1 MSVDV
6 SDLIRV
12 LNSFHPIS
20 KVIESYFRKN
30 IVHLNVSRGERILT
44 AGNICENI
52 YFIRKG
58 VLRGFM
64 IDNYR
69 DITLWMSAENELVTS
84 IDSLDT
90 HVPAMENIEAIE
102 DCSLLS
108 MTNDQLQ
115 RLYELH
121 PEFNIVGRKLLQ
133 HYYRDS
139 ENRSFIARLSTA
151 EQKYALFIKQYDHL
165 ANRVLI
171 KYIASFL
178 GVTLETLSRVRS
190 KMSARKPSSNN
201 PVSA

>member
-1 MSVDV
+1 MPVDV
-6 SDLIRV
+6 SDLIQV
-12 LNSFHPIS
+12 LNTFHPINKS
-20 KVIESYFRKN
+20 IASYFEKN
-30 IVHLNVSRGERILT
+30 IACLNVSRGERILT
-44 AGNICENI
+44 AGSICEHI

-64 IDNYR
+64 IDKQR
-69 DITLWMSAENELVTS
+69 DITLWMSAENELVSS

-90 HVPAMENIEAIE
+90 QIPAMENIEAIE
-102 DCSLLS
+102 DCSLLV
-108 MTNDQLQ
+108 MTNTQLQ

-139 ENRSFIARLSTA
+139 ENRSFIARLTTA
-151 EQKYALFIKQYDHL
+151 EQKYALFLKQYNHL

-190 KMSARKPSSNN
+190 KMSTRKPKLAKNIN
-201 PVSA
+201 

>member
-1 MSVDV
+1 MPVDV
-6 SDLIRV
+6 SDLIQV
-12 LNSFHPIS
+12 LNTYHPIS
-20 KVIESYFRKN
+20 KSIASYFQKN
-30 IVHLNVSRGERILT
+30 IAHLNVSRGERILT
-44 AGNICENI
+44 AGNICEHI

-64 IDNYR
+64 IDKQR
-69 DITLWMSAENELVTS
+69 DITLWMSAENELVSS

-90 HVPAMENIEAIE
+90 HIPAMENIEAIE
-102 DCSLLS
+102 DCSLLV
-108 MTNDQLQ
+108 MTNTQLQ

-151 EQKYALFIKQYDHL
+151 EQKYALFLKQYNHL

-190 KMSARKPSSNN
+190 KMSTRKPNLAKN
-201 PVSA
+201 IN